1 MVFAPGAVVIGLGGV
16 MAALLPLWKLVGMSI
31 WPRVLITLSAVL
43 VAVVN
48 LLRAELAQKR
58 FRQLQRQVGDQLR
71 LPMAQRRRLRA
82 IRWTSWIVLALVVLE
97 GILRVTVMQMP
108 LL

>member
-1 MVFAPGAVVIGLGGV
+1 M
-16 MAALLPLWKLVGMSI
+16 
-31 WPRVLITLSAVL
+31 
-43 VAVVN
+43 
-48 LLRAELAQKR
+48 
-58 FRQLQRQVGDQLR
+58 GDQLR